1 MACISLGKI
10 DKNLI
15 IIIIGCIFVFS
26 NRLLNRYDGTYLFKN
41 QILTSIC
48 ICISRFLAV
57 IPYIIIKLKYE
68 DVVNDDTKIIKKGTR
83 QLIFHNKNK
92 EIVKGR
98 WKFIVLSGVVFFAAS
113 ILFSITF
120 KIKTHSW
127 IWYIL
132 IASIFYY
139 LLFQIKLYR
148 HHYVT
153 IILILLS
160 GITIDL
166 VQGNLQND
174 LISNTGILLLKFLH
188 ETTFSLYNVL
198 AKYVMEKKFV
208 TVYEFST
215 YVGLIST
222 ILLIIF
228 AIFDHFFFGLNNY
241 SEYFQ
246 HYNGIEFLVMLGV
259 IFTQV
264 GINLTSLFI
273 TKYESPCH
281 VFIIFV
287 FGQFA
292 SYTKF
297 SVTLLVVYILLIFI
311 LLLSLIFNE
320 IIELNFCGLSFNVK
334 RNIVKRARTEEDI
347 ALNDIVND
355 DNLDKEE
362 ELNEQY
368 FSTNGLDHHIY
379 N

>member
-98 WKFIVLSGVVFFAAS
+98 WKFIVLSGIVFFAAS

-127 IWYIL
+127 IC
-132 IASIFYY
+132 
-139 LLFQIKLYR
+139 R

-334 RNIVKRARTEEDI
+334 RNIVKRARAEEDI